1 MLSAM
6 ALAILPLL
14 DGASDPV
21 PADSEVKAGW
31 TAALVFVGLV
41 LAVVL
46 LAFSFAKQLRKT
58 RAARDAGV
66 FGDAP
71 AATPEEDAAAD
82 EPHENRA

>member
-1 MLSAM
+1 MLPAI

-21 PADSEVKAGW
+21 PADNDVKAGW
-31 TAALVFVGLV
+31 TAALVFVGLIV
-41 LAVVL
+41 AVVL

-66 FGDAP
+66 FGDPP
-71 AATPEEDAAAD
+71 ATTSEDAAAD
-82 EPHENRA
+82 EPHEHRA